1 VACVSSLQSYSCEKE
16 KKEVNNMNPF
26 EKIFL
31 LISLIQNTKKL
42 WEIYKTEEIRVY
54 LEYLKDLYER
64 ELGRSYDDRDESN
77 LLSPDDKIIF

>member
-1 VACVSSLQSYSCEKE
+1 M
-16 KKEVNNMNPF
+16 NNMNPF